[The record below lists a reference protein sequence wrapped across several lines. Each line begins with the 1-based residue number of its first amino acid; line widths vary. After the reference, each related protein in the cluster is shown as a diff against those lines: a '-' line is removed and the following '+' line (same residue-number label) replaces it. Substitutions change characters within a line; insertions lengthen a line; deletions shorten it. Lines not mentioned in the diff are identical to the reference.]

1 LPAPLT
7 GSHPIEEAFSKVKA
21 LLRSSAARTREALIE
36 AMGAALNAITAQ
48 DVCGFFAHHG
58 YRILGQLL

>member
-1 LPAPLT
+1 LPLYSPDLN
-7 GSHPIEEAFSKVKA
+7 PIEVNFSKVKA
-21 LLRSSAARTREALIE
+21 LRRSSAARTREALDE

-48 DVCGFFAHHG
+48 DVHGFFTHCS